1 MPRSDLLPVAIV
13 QARAPYLDL
22 EACLD
27 LVDERARD
35 AAEGGA
41 RLVAFGETFLP
52 GYPAWL
58 DVCSDMGLWDH
69 EPTKQVFAE
78 LHRNSVTVPGPAAQ
92 RLSEIA
98 SRHGIVMVVG
108 VNERVEAAPGHGTLY
123 NSLLTFDGDGSLL
136 NHHRKLVP
144 TFTEKLVWGQGDGA
158 GLQSVETRCG
168 RVGALVCWEHWMPL
182 ARQALHNDGE
192 QIHVAA
198 WPTVKEMMQVAS
210 RHYAFEGRCFV
221 LASGTIMP
229 ATDIPDALGAHELAG
244 TDALVMRGGS
254 AIIAPDG
261 RFLAGPV
268 YDEETILRA
277 DLDLDEITRES
288 MALDTSGHYY
298 RDDVFDLSIARRRR

>member
-1 MPRSDLLPVAIV
+1 MSRPDLLPVAIV

-27 LVDERARD
+27 LVDQRTLD
-35 AAEGGA
+35 AANNGA

-58 DVCSDMGLWDH
+58 DVCSGVGLWDH
-69 EPTKQVFAE
+69 EPTKQVFE
-78 LHRNSVTVPGPAAQ
+78 QLHRNSVRVPGPVTQ
-92 RLSEIA
+92 RLSETA
-98 SRHGIVMVVG
+98 ARHGIVMVIG
-108 VNERVEAAPGHGTLY
+108 INEKVESAPGHGTLY
-123 NSLLTFDGDGSLL
+123 NALLTFDGDGQLV

-144 TFTEKLVWGQGDGA
+144 TFTEKLVWGPGDGA
-158 GLQSVETRCG
+158 GLQPVDTQCG

-229 ATDIPDALGAHELAG
+229 ASDIPAALGGHDSG
-244 TDALVMRGGS
+244 DKDALVMRGGS
-254 AIIAPDG
+254 GIIAPDG
-261 RFLAGPV
+261 RYLAGPV
-268 YDEETILRA
+268 YDEETILYA
-277 DLDLDEITRES
+277 DLDLTEITRES
-288 MALDTSGHYY
+288 MTLDTTGHYY
-298 RDDVFDLSIARRRR
+298 RDDVFDLAITRSRR